1 MNYHYRDKAGK
12 EIGPLTL
19 DALAK
24 LRFAGVLDG
33 ETPVRKTDAT
43 EWKPCREVIADIPAS
58 SPSPA
63 SATASATTSKSGM
76 WQHGWSMFALAA
88 LCFLMPF
95 LELSCSGKKVLTLT
109 GQQLVTGTEIEQQ
122 TDLWT
127 GKTEKKKIDP
137 EPLAVWALG
146 FAIGALVLAL
156 AGKPLVSLL
165 SGLAGMGGMIALAML
180 AVKIHDQIAAQ
191 GKDRGPMELQIKEG
205 FWLACA
211 LLFFGAV
218 VQFKLF
224 DLARIRK
231 GLADRTP

>member
-1 MNYHYRDKAGK
+1 
-12 EIGPLTL
+12 
-19 DALAK
+19 
-24 LRFAGVLDG
+24 
-33 ETPVRKTDAT
+33 
-43 EWKPCREVIADIPAS
+43 
-58 SPSPA
+58 
-63 SATASATTSKSGM
+63 
-76 WQHGWSMFALAA
+76 MFALAA